1 MPPLTFAPT
10 DVAAALVDRRT
21 VLNQRELIRRGLAP
35 VLEPAINPETSKF
48 SPAGMYR
55 AIRKVRTEISEVRDW
70 QLVEAV
76 KEFVGGF
83 GDYQWFKAAYIRG
96 EKDKINLR
104 DQNDFLEDEL
114 ERLKARVKH
123 LEIARK
129 AQIDFMKKQAT
140 EQQAASIG
148 QHPAFSADNEVQAL
162 QDELARREEWSETES
177 NHIIK
182 VQKLEQMINGLEK
195 EKEQWE
201 IDEGNWRHEI
211 EELEKRVKKL
221 EEVEMQQRME
231 LGRLRR
237 AQGTNN
243 EVSTSVQP
251 SETLQDELTRYREHS
266 KVLHRQLEG
275 EGKAKETLK
284 NHIDALDDENEKLK
298 AEPNRFKKGK
308 YPVSETETLQEELRT
323 CKKHGAALERELQDS
338 QSIAAQFEADNTT
351 LQRLLNDTEEISDS
365 LTARTS
371 TLQTQNAAL
380 QDRISTFGE
389 EKTKMDAEVDRL
401 NAENERLMKAM
412 DQTGRRNFTLRKQQ
426 ERAQSKPEQADV
438 STQTEGP
445 ERSWAGMQTQGPAY
459 SDASTQTGPQEDE
472 DAFQDAPEYPQIS
485 DVCKRRCEK
494 LRVLFAAEQAAHTH
508 TKSLFRDVRLRV
520 GSSELS
526 SQQPPRSPADEGS
539 VQFNHEINDEPE
551 QQHYRQVLEDERADH
566 AHTKDEL
573 KRVSRLYKE
582 LRRVYDKL
590 VDRDNESH
598 EEVEGWQLRLRGMR
612 EMIDEH
618 IANRGR

>member
-1 MPPLTFAPT
+1 M
-10 DVAAALVDRRT
+10 
-21 VLNQRELIRRGLAP
+21 LNQRELIRRGLAP

-76 KEFVGGF
+76 KEYVGEF

-96 EKDKINLR
+96 EKDKKNLR
-104 DQNDFLEDEL
+104 DQNDFLEDEV
-114 ERLKARVKH
+114 ERLEARVKH

-140 EQQAASIG
+140 EKQAASIG

-162 QDELARREEWSETES
+162 KDELARREQWSETES
-177 NHIIK
+177 DHTME
-182 VQKLEQMINGLEK
+182 VQKLEQMINDLEK

-221 EEVEMQQRME
+221 EEREMQQRME

-251 SETLQDELTRYREHS
+251 SETLQDELTRYREHTE
-266 KVLHRQLEG
+266 VLQRQLEG
-275 EGKAKETLK
+275 EGKAKDTLK
-284 NHIDALDDENEKLK
+284 NQIDTLDDENEKLK
-298 AEPNRFKKGK
+298 AELNRLQKGK
-308 YPVSETETLQEELRT
+308 YPVSDTETLQEELRT
-323 CKKHGAALERELQDS
+323 CKKHGAAIERELQDS
-338 QSIAAQFEADNTT
+338 QSIAAQLEADNTT
-351 LQRLLNDTEEISDS
+351 LQRHLNDTEEILDS
-365 LTARTS
+365 LTARIT
-371 TLQTQNAAL
+371 TLETQNTAL
-380 QDRISTFGE
+380 QDHISTLGDE
-389 EKTKMDAEVDRL
+389 NTEMDAEVDRL

-412 DQTGRRNFTLRKQQ
+412 DQTGRQNSTLRKQQ
-426 ERAQSKPEQADV
+426 ERAQSKPEQSDT

-445 ERSWAGMQTQGPAY
+445 ERSEAEMQTQGPVY

-485 DVCKRRCEK
+485 DVCERRCEK
-494 LRVLFAAEQAAHTH
+494 LGVLLAAEQAAHTH

-526 SQQPPRSPADEGS
+526 SQQPPQSAADEES
-539 VQFNHEINDEPE
+539 VQFNHDINAEPE
-551 QQHYRQVLEDERADH
+551 HQHCRQVLEDERTDH

-573 KRVSRLYKE
+573 KRVSRLYKK
-582 LRRVYDKL
+582 LGRAYDKL
-590 VDRDNESH
+590 VDRDNERD

-618 IANRGR
+618 IANRRR